1 MTSLEN
7 PDESALAPHLAARA
21 RMLDFRVAGKPA
33 TEILRGARRTQT
45 SSSSICMTDDPAATM
60 GANGRK
66 LMDRAFKAIE
76 DMSVSSRNDLKAQ
89 VILIA
94 AYFTTLHLVHLR
106 VAISRS
112 PSLVSRSTQ

>member
-1 MTSLEN
+1 MPASGPGLDRRSIWTTL
-7 PDESALAPHLAARA
+7 PPRLIHGAFYARFARA
-21 RMLDFRVAGKPA
+21 IRA
-33 TEILRGARRTQT
+33 TEKRALCLDA
-45 SSSSICMTDDPAATM
+45 MTDDPAATM

-112 PSLVSRSTQ
+112 PTLVSRSTQ